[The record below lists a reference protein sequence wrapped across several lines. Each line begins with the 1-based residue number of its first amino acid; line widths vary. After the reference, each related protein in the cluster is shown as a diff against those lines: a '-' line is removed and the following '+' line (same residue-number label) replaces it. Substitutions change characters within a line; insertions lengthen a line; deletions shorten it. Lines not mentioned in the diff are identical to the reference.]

1 MSKCLFCAAFEGI
14 APLFFFPW
22 LYIHICLW
30 VPPCFG
36 KVLFWME
43 FPILLHGPCSLQ
55 QNCDIMW
62 HLKCSPCL
70 GSWELVIDFMT
81 QILFMADYTWVWTV
95 AICVHHAMNGAGEE
109 SLTQSLFLKEEQA
122 LRAVRHLLRR
132 QCWNECQQCHFN
144 NPLKSLKSIQCEF
157 IAKLKIKEWSPCC
170 MPAFLIPLLFC
181 RGKFS
186 LAPLLIRPRAWCV

>member
-14 APLFFFPW
+14 APYLFFFLGFIFTYVYESP
-22 LYIHICLW
+22 LVLGKSR
-30 VPPCFG
+30 FG
-36 KVLFWME
+36 WRSQFFFM
-43 FPILLHGPCSLQ
+43 GPALLQ
-55 QNCDIMW
+55 QNYEILR

-81 QILFMADYTWVWTV
+81 QVLFMADYTWAWTV

-109 SLTQSLFLKEEQA
+109 SLTQSLFLKEERA
-122 LRAVRHLLRR
+122 LRAVRHLLGR

-157 IAKLKIKEWSPCC
+157 IAKLKIQGMKS
-170 MPAFLIPLLFC
+170 LLHSCIFNS
-181 RGKFS
+181 FT
-186 LAPLLIRPRAWCV
+186 LL